1 MCRISGYSRDEL
13 IGQNPRLF
21 RSGRHDEGFYHRM
34 WQEIKGPGSWRGEI
48 WNRRKNGEIFP
59 GLLTIS
65 TVEDGS
71 GKRYGFVAS
80 TSDLSPLHQAQE
92 RTEYLARHDALT
104 SLPNRDA
111 LQDLLQEAMAQ
122 ADQSGEQVV
131 VSYLDLDQFKLV
143 NESLGYQAGDRTL
156 QEVARRLRRGLEQDN
171 SLVRWGGD
179 HFVAVSVTQRGS
191 ADAEDK
197 ARRLLESVNLPLD
210 VDGHRLFLTISAGL
224 SLYPGDAQTP
234 EELVQHAD
242 TAMHSA
248 KQLGRNH
255 YKMFYETMNQEVV
268 ERLALESELRTA
280 LEQKQFIL
288 HYQPQV
294 ELATGRVRGLEALVR
309 WRHTQ
314 RGLLM
319 PDQFISVAEDAD
331 LIAPLGVQVLE
342 MACRQIR
349 LWMERGLPVERVAVN
364 LSAHQLWEDDLA
376 ETVTEIMEKHGC
388 PPQRLELEVTESV
401 IMSSVEKGREAL
413 AKLHR
418 LGVEVSIDDFGTG
431 YSSLYYLKKLPFS
444 VLKIDKSFVDD
455 LPGDADSVNIVA
467 SIATLAHGM
476 GKQVVVE
483 GVETLPQLESVAS
496 CGCEIVQGFYFS
508 RPLPPEEIERILSCD
523 RRPFANRLP
532 GARWVGTKLKPLC
545 KMKSLPFL
553 FFPGVAR

>member
-1 MCRISGYSRDEL
+1 M
-13 IGQNPRLF
+13 
-21 RSGRHDEGFYHRM
+21 
-34 WQEIKGPGSWRGEI
+34 
-48 WNRRKNGEIFP
+48 
-59 GLLTIS
+59 
-65 TVEDGS
+65 
-71 GKRYGFVAS
+71 
-80 TSDLSPLHQAQE
+80 
-92 RTEYLARHDALT
+92 
-104 SLPNRDA
+104 
-111 LQDLLQEAMAQ
+111 
-122 ADQSGEQVV
+122 
-131 VSYLDLDQFKLV
+131 
-143 NESLGYQAGDRTL
+143 
-156 QEVARRLRRGLEQDN
+156 
-171 SLVRWGGD
+171 
-179 HFVAVSVTQRGS
+179 
-191 ADAEDK
+191 
-197 ARRLLESVNLPLD
+197 NLPLD

-508 RPLPPEEIERILSCD
+508 RPCP
-523 RRPFANRLP
+523 RRR
-532 GARWVGTKLKPLC
+532 
-545 KMKSLPFL
+545 
-553 FFPGVAR
+553 